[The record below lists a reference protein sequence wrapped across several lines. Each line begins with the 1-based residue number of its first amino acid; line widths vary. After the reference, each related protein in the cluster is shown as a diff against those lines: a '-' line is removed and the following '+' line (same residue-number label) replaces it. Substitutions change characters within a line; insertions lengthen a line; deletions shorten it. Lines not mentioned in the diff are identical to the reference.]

1 MQPRKGAQDP
11 ARIRIPSYLR
21 EEDRMDQII
30 TLLGQYAFPIVM
42 CLIMAWYVKDQSD
55 KNREDI
61 KQINQQHQ
69 EEMTQVTTALNNNTL
84 ALQRLTD
91 MIGVEHDSQRD

>member
-1 MQPRKGAQDP
+1 MQPRKGAQVS
-11 ARIRIPSYLR
+11 ARHRIPSYLR
-21 EEDRMDQII
+21 KEDRMEQIVN
-30 TLLGQYAFPIVM
+30 LLGQYAFPIVM

-61 KQINQQHQ
+61 KQINQHHQ
-69 EEMTQVTTALNNNTL
+69 EEMTQVTSALNNNTL

-91 MIGVEHDSQRD
+91 MIGGNHDKGN

>member
-1 MQPRKGAQDP
+1 
-11 ARIRIPSYLR
+11 
-21 EEDRMDQII
+21 MDQII

-91 MIGVEHDSQRD
+91 MIGVEHDQRD